1 MHRAASF
8 GEKCRKNKFHRL
20 IFQQNGENMKSFA
33 LTDKG
38 AVRSDNQDSFI
49 IEKVVSKD
57 STIFALCDGMGGA
70 KAGGLASQIS
80 NNAFVSYIYAKLT
93 SRINKPLDFKKIL
106 TEACIEANGVSFEY
120 SKFDEAY
127 NGMGTTI
134 VGGVIKGNGN
144 GYIINV
150 GDSRAYHISRRNDSI
165 TQITKDHSLVEE
177 LLEFGAIT
185 REQAKVHPQR
195 NVITRAL
202 GSEEKVEPDYFE
214 INLQNGDFLLLCS
227 DGLSNIVSDLEMLE
241 YAKEYPDPELLCQSL
256 MRKALNRGAK
266 DNVTVLAV
274 MK

>member
-1 MHRAASF
+1 MLPAVSSE
-8 GEKCRKNKFHRL
+8 EKCRKNDFQWLKK
-20 IFQQNGENMKSFA
+20 QQNGENMKSFA

-38 AVRSDNQDSFI
+38 VVRSDNQDSFI
-49 IEKVVSKD
+49 IEKLVSKD
-57 STIFALCDGMGGA
+57 ATIIALCDGMGGA

-80 NNAFVSYIYAKLT
+80 NNAFVSYIYGKLT
-93 SRINKPLDFKKIL
+93 SRLNKPLDYKKIL
-106 TEACIEANGVSFEY
+106 TDACIEANGVSYEY

-150 GDSRAYHISRRNDSI
+150 GDSRAYHISKRNDSI
-165 TQITKDHSLVEE
+165 TQITRDHSLVEE

-202 GSEEKVEPDYFE
+202 GSDEAVEPDYFE
-214 INLQNGDFLLLCS
+214 VNLQHGDFLILCS

-241 YAKEYPDPELLCQSL
+241 YSKEYPDPELLCQSL
-256 MRKALNRGAK
+256 MRKALNRGAR